1 MTQQPDATPKVVAG
15 SDQTA
20 NEAVPPKDRTVSGA
34 PATAARP
41 PDAPSQ
47 PGDQKLADRQEAQE
61 GDGDGEDYSSKA
73 AELEAELTR
82 VRNKARGGDMVRV
95 KVEEP
100 HAGIVHNGIWVGNDW
115 TEVPAHVVPDMME
128 GAANSGVVL
137 TQEETES

>member
-15 SDQTA
+15 SDQA
-20 NEAVPPKDRTVSGA
+20 AAEAAPPPSKQNT
-34 PATAARP
+34 PARSAQ
-41 PDAPSQ
+41 PDAPPERPADLSSQ
-47 PGDQKLADRQEAQE
+47 AADLERQLAEVRA
-61 GDGDGEDYSSKA
+61 KA
-73 AELEAELTR
+73 AGEQDT
-82 VRNKARGGDMVRV
+82 VRV

-100 HAGIVHNGIWVGNDW
+100 HAGIIHNGIWVGNDW

>member
-20 NEAVPPKDRTVSGA
+20 NEAVPPKDRTTSGA

-41 PDAPSQ
+41 PDAPVQ

-61 GDGDGEDYSSKA
+61 GDGEDYSGKA
-73 AELEAELTR
+73 AELEAELAK
-82 VRNKARGGDMVRV
+82 VRSKARGGDMVRV
-95 KVEEP
+95 RVEGE
-100 HAGIVHNGIWVGNDW
+100 HAGIIHNGVWVGNDW